1 MHNTDRKPGQDPAPN
16 RPALDAYAD
25 RVASAQMIINGNG
38 W

>member
-1 MHNTDRKPGQDPAPN
+1 MSRTQTPPVPAPVPA
-16 RPALDAYAD
+16 RPALEAYAD